1 MQFAVTIAALM
12 GICPVAMMAGPYDGW
27 APHRYCNSLD
37 HIETTRIPPLTS
49 EQAELVESLEQVQII
64 ARHGAR
70 APYARIFCW
79 DSPKHNPMNAEWNC
93 STISV
98 SSQEINSKEESKG
111 FGRLYRKS
119 YIDGHNILK
128 GDCIVGGLLESGR
141 QQHMMNGQFLR
152 DAYVGKGSLKLF
164 PTAKLS
170 DLELSEIYLRSDDQ
184 ERTLGSGQALING
197 LFPIDGT
204 PSFELHRML
213 SWNVAD
219 YSMDYISPNKK
230 ICPLMKHIEQMSN
243 ESPEF
248 WSHLRDPATVEIER
262 HFSDVVGDFSW
273 DSVLECL
280 STARCSN
287 LELPDGVDEETFTK
301 TYHEVEV
308 LQGIFLTYNDSW
320 YAKVAMQPLAHDMLT
335 RLNGALNGD
344 PDAYKLSVTMAHDST
359 IMPFLAATVK
369 ENWDRTWTPY
379 AGMLVLEV
387 YKTKSGSHAVR
398 MIFHGE
404 PQLLPDCRD
413 TLCDIDEFFQ
423 AFAFAHNP
431 RTENDCKLPKTKK
444 GSKNPSS
451 SLSTMADGQNR
462 FTAAN
467 YIGSYLLLG
476 LVAVAGLLALRRRN
490 RQHEVRGDDEN
501 LSLLHAMFTRVLRR
515 GCSCAYHR
523 MTLHSNLVSTRTVAL
538 CNVQQQRR
546 FLVDSM
552 DAFMDFEREMALK
565 RQKANP
571 EKFAPVGPLTPP
583 VKPEDDE
590 CCHLDCPNCVLLVY
604 QEQLLEYELSLQSQ
618 NRREKPKIPVPMYDL
633 SFYSSKDDKE
643 VSSAWQML
651 LTETN
656 RGVFEVAANDV
667 ISAPHQTADGA
678 WRSVRHIDL
687 RVRDDQQEHISKQAS
702 NIGVYVP
709 NDLPVVERMLVHLH
723 VEDPSVVYA
732 AKPLA
737 DSKQQSSLQHQPL
750 QQHPFAHVGTVRDAL
765 TWSFDLIS
773 TPRPRF
779 LRNLAA
785 YASDDNDVAALMAPR
800 TVDAIQV
807 ERPHQHVTIA
817 DIFDLFPSVRL
828 SFADFF
834 QIVPPSSP
842 RYYTISSSRQFN
854 PDIVSI
860 TLGLRKK
867 DALPLPRCS
876 SYLAM
881 LKPGEAIRASFYQ
894 SSFVFP
900 FHDHR
905 PIMLISAGT
914 GIAPFRAFLQDLE
927 HEHKTSPHRSAYLFY
942 GCREASM
949 DFLYGE
955 ELERAWA
962 SGVLDQLHVAFSDDG
977 DRPKRYVQDALIK
990 QSELVARHLL
1000 KDEGYIYVCGSL
1012 DMGRAVRK
1020 AIAGAILRHPE
1031 FCGGAIATQED
1042 AERIVRQKLAGHL
1055 IVTELW

>member
-1 MQFAVTIAALM
+1 
-12 GICPVAMMAGPYDGW
+12 
-27 APHRYCNSLD
+27 
-37 HIETTRIPPLTS
+37 
-49 EQAELVESLEQVQII
+49 
-64 ARHGAR
+64 
-70 APYARIFCW
+70 
-79 DSPKHNPMNAEWNC
+79 
-93 STISV
+93 
-98 SSQEINSKEESKG
+98 
-111 FGRLYRKS
+111 
-119 YIDGHNILK
+119 
-128 GDCIVGGLLESGR
+128 
-141 QQHMMNGQFLR
+141 
-152 DAYVGKGSLKLF
+152 
-164 PTAKLS
+164 
-170 DLELSEIYLRSDDQ
+170 
-184 ERTLGSGQALING
+184 
-197 LFPIDGT
+197 
-204 PSFELHRML
+204 
-213 SWNVAD
+213 
-219 YSMDYISPNKK
+219 
-230 ICPLMKHIEQMSN
+230 
-243 ESPEF
+243 
-248 WSHLRDPATVEIER
+248 
-262 HFSDVVGDFSW
+262 
-273 DSVLECL
+273 
-280 STARCSN
+280 
-287 LELPDGVDEETFTK
+287 
-301 TYHEVEV
+301 
-308 LQGIFLTYNDSW
+308 
-320 YAKVAMQPLAHDMLT
+320 
-335 RLNGALNGD
+335 
-344 PDAYKLSVTMAHDST
+344 
-359 IMPFLAATVK
+359 
-369 ENWDRTWTPY
+369 
-379 AGMLVLEV
+379 
-387 YKTKSGSHAVR
+387 
-398 MIFHGE
+398 
-404 PQLLPDCRD
+404 
-413 TLCDIDEFFQ
+413 
-423 AFAFAHNP
+423 
-431 RTENDCKLPKTKK
+431 
-444 GSKNPSS
+444 
-451 SLSTMADGQNR
+451 
-462 FTAAN
+462 
-467 YIGSYLLLG
+467 
-476 LVAVAGLLALRRRN
+476 
-490 RQHEVRGDDEN
+490 
-501 LSLLHAMFTRVLRR
+501 
-515 GCSCAYHR
+515 
-523 MTLHSNLVSTRTVAL
+523 
-538 CNVQQQRR
+538 
-546 FLVDSM
+546 M

-618 NRREKPKIPVPMYDL
+618 NRRKKPKIPVPMYDL

-656 RGVFEVAANDV
+656 CGVFGVAANDV

-800 TVDAIQV
+800 TVDAIQA

-834 QIVPPSSP
+834 SDCAAQLS
-842 RYYTISSSRQFN
+842 T
-854 PDIVSI
+854 
-860 TLGLRKK
+860 

-881 LKPGEAIRASFYQ
+881 LKPGESIRASFYQ

-977 DRPKRYVQDALIK
+977 DRPKQYVQDALIE

-1000 KDEGYIYVCGSL
+1000 RDEGYIYVCGSL